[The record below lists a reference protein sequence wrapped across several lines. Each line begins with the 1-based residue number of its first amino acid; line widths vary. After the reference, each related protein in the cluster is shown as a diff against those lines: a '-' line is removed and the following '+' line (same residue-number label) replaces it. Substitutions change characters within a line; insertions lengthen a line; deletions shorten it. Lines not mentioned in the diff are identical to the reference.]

1 MVRGVAEEFRFSA
14 MFQVVRFFTSP
25 CTNWYRASFRMTP
38 VLILHLPDRW
48 PCLETAYPMIIRGRV
63 ARLAAGGPQLAVG
76 LLRRLMAG
84 LNALPYDFRE
94 TSLHIE
100 AGIHPASPLPG
111 LALDYMIQLNGRAK
125 CPAL

>member
-1 MVRGVAEEFRFSA
+1 MVRGVAEESRFSA

-48 PCLETAYPMIIRGRV
+48 PCLETAYPMIIRGT
-63 ARLAAGGPQLAVG
+63 
-76 LLRRLMAG
+76 
-84 LNALPYDFRE
+84 F
-94 TSLHIE
+94 LHIE
-100 AGIHPASPLPG
+100 AGIHPASLLPG